1 MATMNY
7 CLTVCR
13 AAEEKHKQKIQGNS
27 TKPIDIPKSTSDKN
41 GIQLFRRF
49 FSLGSEPNAS
59 TSFKLV
65 AILGGNRKSL
75 VAVLARAL
83 YK

>member
-59 TSFKLV
+59 TSFV
-65 AILGGNRKSL
+65 SNPIIFKSMSF
-75 VAVLARAL
+75 ADIDEN
-83 YK
+83 